1 MPRAQRAESDGCDG
15 HQRYSLFAILDSK
28 GKRILNGLWM
38 RGGQTRILGD
48 PWIEFAPSAEEHR
61 VPTGANRYF
70 QVDR

>member
-28 GKRILNGLWM
+28 GKRILTGAEASAGLAWVV
-38 RGGQTRILGD
+38 RD